1 MSEKYIYILSE
12 RNYDGEVQ
20 RMFAIEGLER
30 AKEFTRRTLF
40 LDSTYV
46 VRTCN
51 FPDEYR
57 EEEIRRAHEK
67 FDNMKIT
74 LSKNTWS
81 WTYSSALSLIWE
93 LKRLEVVTEL
103 KGGN

>member
-1 MSEKYIYILSE
+1 MGEKYIYILSE
-12 RNYDGEVQ
+12 RYPDGEVR
-20 RMFAIEGLER
+20 RMFAIEGLDR

-40 LDSTYV
+40 LDNTHV

-51 FPDEYR
+51 FPDEFR
-57 EEEIRRAHEK
+57 AEEIRRAHEK

-81 WTYSSALSLIWE
+81 WTYEEPTSLIWE

-103 KGGN
+103 KGEN